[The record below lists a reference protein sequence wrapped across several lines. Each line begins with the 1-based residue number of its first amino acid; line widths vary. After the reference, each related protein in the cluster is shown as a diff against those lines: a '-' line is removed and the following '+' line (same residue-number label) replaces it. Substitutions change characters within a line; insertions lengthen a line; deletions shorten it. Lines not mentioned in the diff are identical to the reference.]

1 MWGCVHTTGTQRIRT
16 TTKFAG
22 PSGGHSENAF
32 CSSVTKVAELIRSCS
47 KHHSPLTITG
57 ETLCLS
63 IDSEKYTVAFL
74 QHMVTC
80 SSVFCPQSLTDR
92 KFEKKPTDR
101 SSCHVRPD
109 VSLTSADVRPQVTWR
124 SWRSCGKYNSLKICL
139 ILFKFCAPSSSR
151 GPRKKGMSRTPLP
164 SIF

>member
-1 MWGCVHTTGTQRIRT
+1 MWGCVHTTETQRIRT

-32 CSSVTKVAELIRSCS
+32 CSSVTKVAELILPQTS
-47 KHHSPLTITG
+47 HSPLTITG

-63 IDSEKYTVAFL
+63 IDSEKYTVVFL

-101 SSCHVRPD
+101 KGGGDFIGQLAEACHSVGSKLLRVCP
-109 VSLTSADVRPQVTWR
+109 LTWLMWFTYCRCLR
-124 SWRSCGKYNSLKICL
+124 KHLKCHFLEIEL
-139 ILFKFCAPSSSR
+139 SNWFFHILH
-151 GPRKKGMSRTPLP
+151 
-164 SIF
+164 